1 MVHFQT
7 RIDLTS
13 NMKQFTTYS
22 NMLQVGQLW
31 ASEKESSIYEN
42 LLLADMQSQLQ
53 TRIDL
58 TLNMKQF
65 TTFFK
70 YAAGRA
76 TSGKWKR
83 I

>member
-22 NMLQVGQLW
+22 NMLQVGQLR

-42 LLLADMQSQLQ
+42 LLLADMQSQP
-53 TRIDL
+53 
-58 TLNMKQF
+58 
-65 TTFFK
+65 
-70 YAAGRA
+70 
-76 TSGKWKR
+76 KWYIFR
-83 I
+83 HGLISH